1 MAELSGSQSKNKR
14 TGKQGSG
21 HRITNRST
29 RSSRTWRQAGSSSV
43 PPVMVRGGL
52 SGWVLDSPKRKKSKL
67 RRRFDLAW
75 GANGAEM
82 RLPGIPQVAIGWRF
96 VSGLLMTALLALLF
110 HLWNSPMYQINQLE
124 INGLRR
130 LDTRDVA
137 AILGLNGET
146 IFSVDVDEFEQRL
159 ADTFPE
165 FSAVTVEVGLPA
177 AVEISVEERRPII
190 TWLQDGRTLL
200 VDANGIAFPKRSD
213 EDQVPPLMVSASV
226 SPSGDML
233 DEESQDTATQFIPVE
248 MVSAILSMSG
258 HAPSGS
264 ALVYDQLRGLGW
276 RDAQGWD
283 VYFGDVRDMG
293 QKLILYNAIAEKI
306 NEEDITPALVSVEHI
321 HNPYYRIDK

>member
-1 MAELSGSQSKNKR
+1 MAKLSRSDSQNQGTGKKGSGSLG
-14 TGKQGSG
+14 T
-21 HRITNRST
+21 HRST
-29 RSSRTWRQAGSSSV
+29 RSSRARRQTGSSSV
-43 PPVMVRGGL
+43 PPVMVRGGQP
-52 SGWVLDSPKRKKSKL
+52 GFVLDAPKRKKSKP
-67 RRRFDLAW
+67 RRRFDLAL

-82 RLPGIPQVAIGWRF
+82 RLPGLPQVAVGWRF
-96 VSGLLMTALLALLF
+96 VSGLLMAALLALLF
-110 HLWNSPMYQINQLE
+110 HLWNSPMYQVNQLE

-137 AILGLNGET
+137 TILGLSGET
-146 IFSVDVDEFEQRL
+146 IFSIDVEVLEQRL
-159 ADTFPE
+159 AETFPE
-165 FSAVTVEVGLPA
+165 FSNVAVEVGLPA
-177 AVEISVEERRPII
+177 AVEITVEERRPII

-200 VDANGIAFPKRSD
+200 VDANGIAFPKRS
-213 EDQVPPLMVSASV
+213 EADQVPPLMVAASV
-226 SPSGDML
+226 SPSGDMP
-233 DEESQDTATQFIPVE
+233 DEESQETATQFIPVE

-293 QKLILYNAIAEKI
+293 QKLILYKAIAEKI
-306 NEEDITPALVSVEHI
+306 NEEDIAPALVSVEHI

>member
-1 MAELSGSQSKNKR
+1 MAELSRSKSQNKR

-21 HRITNRST
+21 SRGKNRST
-29 RSSRTWRQAGSSSV
+29 RSSRARRQTDSSSV
-43 PPVMVRGGL
+43 PPIMVRGGQA
-52 SGWVLDSPKRKKSKL
+52 GFVLDTPKRKKSKP
-67 RRRFDLAW
+67 RRRFDLAL

-110 HLWNSPMYQINQLE
+110 HLWNSPMYQVNQPE

-130 LDTRDVA
+130 LDTRDIA
-137 AILGLNGET
+137 TILGLNGET
-146 IFSVDVDEFEQRL
+146 IFSIDVEELEQRL
-159 ADTFPE
+159 AETFPE
-165 FSAVTVEVGLPA
+165 FSTVVVEVGLPA
-177 AVEISVEERRPII
+177 AVEITVEERRPII

-200 VDANGIAFPKRSD
+200 VDANGIAFPKRS
-213 EDQVPPLMVSASV
+213 EADQVPPLMVAASV
-226 SPSGDML
+226 SPSGDL
-233 DEESQDTATQFIPVE
+233 PDEESQEAVTEFIPVE

-306 NEEDITPALVSVEHI
+306 NEEDIAPALVSVEHI